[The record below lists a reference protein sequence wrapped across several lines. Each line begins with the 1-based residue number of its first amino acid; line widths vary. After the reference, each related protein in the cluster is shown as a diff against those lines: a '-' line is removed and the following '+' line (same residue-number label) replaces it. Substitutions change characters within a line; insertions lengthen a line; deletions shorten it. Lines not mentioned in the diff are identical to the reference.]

1 MNRKEVLKLC
11 LLAIIIFILTK
22 GVSVMSA
29 NKPKVPVGKIK
40 VFNVQKNQ
48 YEELEGVVKSDDDW
62 KKVLTPQEFQVT
74 QKHGTEHAFTGKLWD
89 NKKKGV
95 YKCIR
100 CGTDLFSSDTKF
112 ESGTGWPSFWQP
124 VAKENVGEEEDNA
137 FFMHRT
143 EVHCA
148 RCAAHLGHVFDDGP
162 KPTGK
167 RFCINSVSLKFEEG
181 K

>member
-1 MNRKEVLKLC
+1 MARIKAFRLVGI
-11 LLAIIIFILTK
+11 LLTIFLLSK
-22 GVSVMSA
+22 GASVMSA
-29 NKPKVPVGKIK
+29 ERSKVPAGKIK
-40 VFNVQKNQ
+40 VFDVKRNT
-48 YEELEGVVKSDDDW
+48 YEEVQGVAKTDEEW
-62 KKVLTPQEFQVT
+62 KEVLTPQEFEVT

-95 YKCIR
+95 YKCAR

-124 VAKENVGEEEDNA
+124 VAKENVEEEEDNTL
-137 FFMHRT
+137 FMHRT

-162 KPTGK
+162 RPTGK
-167 RFCINSVSLKFEEG
+167 RFCINSASLKFEEG